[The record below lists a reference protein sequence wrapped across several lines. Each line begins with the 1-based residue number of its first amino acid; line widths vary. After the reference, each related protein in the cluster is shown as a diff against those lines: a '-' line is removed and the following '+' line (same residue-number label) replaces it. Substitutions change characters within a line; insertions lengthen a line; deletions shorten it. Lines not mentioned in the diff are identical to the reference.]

1 MTAIPDE
8 VRARLEAVNFWH
20 LATLNPDG
28 SPQVTP
34 MWVHVQ
40 GDHVVLNTAIGRVKH
55 RNLLRDP
62 RLSLAMTDP
71 DNPYS
76 QTEIRGR
83 VAQWIEGDEGEAGID
98 QLAKKYIGK
107 DVYPWRAPGE
117 RRVKILVEPTQ
128 IRHQAP

>member
-1 MTAIPDE
+1 
-8 VRARLEAVNFWH
+8 
-20 LATLNPDG
+20 
-28 SPQVTP
+28 
-34 MWVHVQ
+34 
-40 GDHVVLNTAIGRVKH
+40 
-55 RNLLRDP
+55 
-62 RLSLAMTDP
+62 MTDP

-98 QLAKKYIGK
+98 QLAKKYIGE